1 MAGATRGLRLTD
13 AEDALVERELKA
25 SGAKSFNALAR
36 ELIREALAG
45 RGYDV
50 ESEIAEH
57 EGAVMIARGIDLVD
71 RRTVVERLSD
81 LEARVTD
88 LED

>member
-45 RGYDV
+45 R
-50 ESEIAEH
+50 
-57 EGAVMIARGIDLVD
+57 
-71 RRTVVERLSD
+71 RLAKPTPALPVPS
-81 LEARVTD
+81 TF
-88 LED
+88 